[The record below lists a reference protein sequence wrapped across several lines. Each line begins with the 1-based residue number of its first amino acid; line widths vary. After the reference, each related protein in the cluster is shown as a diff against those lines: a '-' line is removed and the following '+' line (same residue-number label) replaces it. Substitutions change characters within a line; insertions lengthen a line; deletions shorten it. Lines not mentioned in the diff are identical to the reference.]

1 MLTPAWKNIFHT
13 AHVPQHVS
21 DWLKRTGSL
30 THALEAA
37 SGASCMVAV
46 QQEDWVRVWP
56 EEAQACPELLDSNW
70 VREVVLT
77 ARQPAIFARTV
88 FPRTLLEHAPAL
100 RQLGN
105 TALGNVLFALPR
117 CERLAIEVAEITAEH
132 SLWQRAPKNFL
143 PTTAWARRS
152 VLQSSL
158 GNFLINEVFLPYVF
172 TL

>member
-1 MLTPAWKNIFHT
+1 MLTPAWKNIFH
-13 AHVPQHVS
+13 AANVPQHVL
-21 DWLKRTGSL
+21 DWLGRTGSL

-37 SGASCMVAV
+37 SGVSCAVAV
-46 QQEDWVRVWP
+46 QHEDWGGVWP
-56 EEAQACPELLDSNW
+56 EEAQACPELLDAHW

-77 ARQPAIFARTV
+77 VRQPAIFARTV
-88 FPRTLLEHAPAL
+88 FPRTLLEHAPEL

-105 TALGNVLFALPR
+105 TALGHLLCALPR

-143 PTTAWARRS
+143 PATAWARRS
-152 VLQSSL
+152 VFQSSL